1 LAVGEVGVHDLEQ
14 CSKEQSIGRGLVQ
27 GQISSFLD
35 VLEIPLP
42 PAAVA
47 CGAALASLGCGFNLL

>member
-27 GQISSFLD
+27 GEISRCLD
-35 VLEIPLP
+35 VLEIPSRLQLWL
-42 PAAVA
+42 AVR
-47 CGAALASLGCGFNLL
+47 LWLR